1 MLIEKKMIAPWR
13 ITFDTNPD
21 QCNLNCIMCEGHS
34 KYKTNK
40 KKTNRIMDF
49 KIIEDVV
56 EDAVKY
62 GLKEIIPSTMGEP
75 LLYKDFI
82 DLINLIKR
90 YKLKLNLTTNGTFP
104 RLSMEEWGN
113 LILPIA
119 SDVKISINGASKE
132 VNESIMERIDF
143 KRQMENIKKFI
154 QIRDNM
160 RKKGINY
167 PTLTLQTTFM
177 NRNLIEIPELLRMA
191 IKMDVD
197 RFKGH
202 HLWVTHPELESES
215 LKIDKS
221 DIKHWNNT
229 VRIMNLIVQNVRL
242 KNGNKIK
249 LDNIYSIPNNN
260 NSKIVQYNY
269 ICPFLGREAWI
280 AWDGTFNVCCAPDD
294 LRKTFGYFGNIKN
307 TSFME
312 IWNSENYGQLVE
324 NWGKNDVCKICNMR
338 RPLEKMRECNND

>member
-1 MLIEKKMIAPWR
+1 MIAPWR

-21 QCNLNCIMCEGHS
+21 QCNLHCIMCEGHS

-49 KIIEDVV
+49 KVIKDVV
-56 EDAVKY
+56 EDAVKF

-75 LLYKDFI
+75 LFYKDFL
-82 DLINLIKR
+82 DLLNIIKR

-104 RLSMEEWGN
+104 KLGVEEWGN

-132 VNESIMERIDF
+132 VNESIMEGIDF
-143 KRQMENIKKFI
+143 KLQMENIKKFV
-154 QIRDNM
+154 QIRDNI
-160 RKKGINY
+160 RKRVINY
-167 PTLTLQTTFM
+167 PTLTLQATFM
-177 NRNLIEIPELLRMA
+177 NRNLNEMPELLRMA
-191 IKMDVD
+191 IKVDVD

-215 LKIDKS
+215 LRKGKS

-229 VRIMNLIVQNVRL
+229 VRIMNQIVQNERL
-242 KNGNKIK
+242 KSGNKIK
-249 LDNIYSIPNNN
+249 LDNIYSLPYNN
-260 NSKIVQYNY
+260 NSKVVQDNY

-294 LRKTFGYFGNIKN
+294 LRKTFGYIGNIKN

-312 IWNSENYGQLVE
+312 LWNSENYGQLVE
-324 NWGKNDVCKICNMR
+324 NWGKHDVCKICNMR
-338 RPLEKMRECNND
+338 KPIEKIMGCCNDSHLK